1 MHHSR
6 RSLLLGAGS
15 CALSLLARNSVPGAF
30 DPAPPDEFITRARQ
44 KGVEYLIAH
53 QAKAGTW
60 HSEVYGVL
68 KDGTGL
74 TPLALNA
81 LLAASPESKT
91 AIGKAAEYLAD
102 LVGKNGGI
110 KAPEYGFDF
119 PLYTSALT
127 VTAFSHPRCPRYPR
141 QRDAWLKYL
150 KERQLTEALGWN
162 SGDRE
167 YGGWGYARGIPRKP
181 KPDELVPPHTESN
194 LSATTFALEALH
206 AAGEPPRDA
215 TFAKA
220 LVFVR
225 RCQNW
230 HDKEQDPEFD
240 DGGFF
245 FIYDDPVRNK
255 AGVKG
260 KDKAGRTRYHSYGS
274 TTADGLRCLIYCGV
288 PDTHPR
294 RRAST
299 RWLSDHFTATSH
311 PGTYAENRERDR
323 PAVYYYYAAS
333 AARTPVADEKIPAP
347 GQVFIPRKLF
357 LGRELVRRQRSDG
370 SWVNPSLLVREDDPI
385 IATSYALLA
394 LAHC

>member
-1 MHHSR
+1 
-6 RSLLLGAGS
+6 LGAGS
-15 CALSLLARNSVPGAF
+15 CALSLLAGCDPRNRTPKSPSFGEQLV
-30 DPAPPDEFITRARQ
+30 RARQ
-44 KGVEYLIAH
+44 KGVEYLIAR

-81 LLAASPESKT
+81 LLVASPESKT
-91 AIGKAAEYLAD
+91 AIATAAQYLAN
-102 LVGKNGGI
+102 LVEKDGTI

-127 VTAFSHPRCPRYPR
+127 VTAFSHPQCPPYPR

-150 KERQLTEALGWN
+150 KERQLTDALGWEPN
-162 SGDRE
+162 DRE

-181 KPDELVPPHTESN
+181 GPNELVPPHTESN

-206 AAGEPPRDA
+206 AAGVSPKEA

-220 LVFVR
+220 LTFVK

-230 HDKEQDPEFD
+230 NDNEQDAEFD

-274 TTADGLRCLIYCGV
+274 ATADGLRCLIYCGV
-288 PDTHPR
+288 PGSNPR
-294 RRAST
+294 RQAAA
-299 RWLSDHFTATSH
+299 RWLGEHFDAARH
-311 PGTYAENRERDR
+311 PGEYEKTRELDR

-333 AARTPVADEKIPAP
+333 FARAPLADDKVDTSE
-347 GQVFIPRKLF
+347 GTLFRKDVLA
-357 LGRELVRRQRSDG
+357 RELVRRQRPDG
-370 SWVNPSLLVREDDPI
+370 SWVNPFLLVREDDPI
-385 IATSYALLA
+385 IATCYALLA
-394 LAHC
+394 LAGC